1 MKYCLM
7 PPSRASQ
14 ALVNRNTGESFS
26 LNKKIFKY
34 TVIRDMYVHKL
45 SKTDVPDKMPR
56 ANEAFSHGGIAIKV
70 PPKLT
75 RRKSCYGVRVGNSD

>member
-34 TVIRDMYVHKL
+34 TVIRDMYVH
-45 SKTDVPDKMPR
+45 
-56 ANEAFSHGGIAIKV
+56 
-70 PPKLT
+70 
-75 RRKSCYGVRVGNSD
+75 